1 MSLSIIG
8 LLVCG
13 ALMLAA
19 LRTRAPILVALIMS
33 FAFGATAFVSLPALG
48 GSSPIIYVVFVLA
61 LLASV
66 ALRRDLNRD
75 LTTVFTYQPTAWLLV
90 LLAMYAMASAYLM
103 PRIFAGETS
112 VFIPEASGGG
122 IVEVPLYPSN
132 GTITQTA
139 YLLLGI
145 MSSIAVSV
153 VLLDQRNFAAIRQGY
168 FAWAGV
174 HVGLGFADLLGKLAG
189 APDVLAPIRTASYA
203 MLTDVGVAGFWRI
216 AGAYS
221 EASGFGAATVVLFA
235 FTFSYWRRTND
246 RLALGLSV
254 ALGARLVL
262 STSSTAYVAAGILW
276 LLLLASIVGSI
287 LRDRLRK
294 QDLAIL
300 AAGAVSL
307 VAVVGV
313 VLVNEHVLDPVLNLF
328 DKMVF
333 DKAGSASGAERAYWN
348 YRSLQSVWE
357 TAGLGIGLGSSRAS
371 SWAIA
376 VISQLGVVGTA
387 MLGWIVFL
395 IVRSGRMPGE
405 DRIDPEIRTVTMSVR
420 AACLAGLL
428 TASISG
434 GSADPGVP
442 FFVAVAVIMSYRRLV
457 RQADWKPAAGHPTQL
472 SAAAARA

>member
-1 MSLSIIG
+1 MISKYLLMNVKVRFTVAARHQG
-8 LLVCG
+8 LWRLQSRWARIRSGCC
-13 ALMLAA
+13 
-19 LRTRAPILVALIMS
+19 
-33 FAFGATAFVSLPALG
+33 AT
-48 GSSPIIYVVFVLA
+48 
-61 LLASV
+61 
-66 ALRRDLNRD
+66 
-75 LTTVFTYQPTAWLLV
+75 LTD
-90 LLAMYAMASAYLM
+90 
-103 PRIFAGETS
+103 
-112 VFIPEASGGG
+112 GGG
-122 IVEVPLYPSN
+122 
-132 GTITQTA
+132 
-139 YLLLGI
+139 
-145 MSSIAVSV
+145 
-153 VLLDQRNFAAIRQGY
+153 
-168 FAWAGV
+168 
-174 HVGLGFADLLGKLAG
+174 
-189 APDVLAPIRTASYA
+189 
-203 MLTDVGVAGFWRI
+203 AGFWRT

-235 FTFSYWRRTND
+235 CTFSYWRRTND

-254 ALGARLVL
+254 ALVALLIL

-313 VLVNEHVLDPVLNLF
+313 VLVNEHVLDPVFNLF

-457 RQADWKPAAGHPTQL
+457 RQADWKPAADHPTQL